1 MTERRALERSGENN
15 TRGLFLN
22 RISKWKWSFESQT
35 EAEVQISEG
44 DRTELKDS
52 QRDLLS
58 FVISMEMQA
67 FWVWALS
74 PDEQRVSAILCC
86 GTYHPWE
93 KEMATH
99 SSILA
104 YGIPGTKE
112 PGGLQSMGSHR
123 VRHDWSNLA
132 AAAAACFH
140 TSLKILVSVLQSYSN
155 QNSMVLQQKQTYRSM
170 QQKRKPRNKPKHSWS
185 TYLQ

>member
-1 MTERRALERSGENN
+1 MPVRCVLVVDFSAAMASPSRKDSTSVDCSQMTERHALERSGENN

-44 DRTELKDS
+44 DRTELKER

-58 FVISMEMQA
+58 FVISMDMQG
-67 FWVWALS
+67 FWVWAFS

-99 SSILA
+99 SRILA
-104 YGIPGTKE
+104 WRIPGTKE
-112 PGGLQSMGSHR
+112 PGGLLSMGSHR
-123 VRHDWSNLA
+123 VGHNWSDLA
-132 AAAAACFH
+132 AAAAYH
-140 TSLKILVSVLQSYSN
+140 
-155 QNSMVLQQKQTYRSM
+155 
-170 QQKRKPRNKPKHSWS
+170 P
-185 TYLQ
+185 